1 MASYMNN
8 RVRISLIIVLVAI
21 VGILSAIWA
30 ISFEPRTPIWEPRP
44 FPNIPNVTGDLE
56 LYYVVSTVTSS
67 LNVTLTSILLAT
79 YVSLYRR
86 TKSEFVI
93 GLTLFALIFLLYT
106 LVSNPIVRFIFGFR
120 ALGLGPFVMLPDL
133 FALISL
139 GIMLYLSLKY

>member
-1 MASYMNN
+1 MASYMSN
-8 RVRISLIIVLVAI
+8 RARISLILALV
-21 VGILSAIWA
+21 VVVSILSAIWA
-30 ISFEPRTPIWEPRP
+30 INFEPRTPIWEPRP

-56 LYYVVSTVTSS
+56 LYYIVSTVTSS

-79 YVSLYRR
+79 YVSLFRK

-106 LVSNPIVRFIFGFR
+106 LVSNPIVRFVFGYR
-120 ALGLGPFVMLPDL
+120 AFGLGPFVMLPDL

-139 GIMLYLSLKY
+139 GILLYLSLKY